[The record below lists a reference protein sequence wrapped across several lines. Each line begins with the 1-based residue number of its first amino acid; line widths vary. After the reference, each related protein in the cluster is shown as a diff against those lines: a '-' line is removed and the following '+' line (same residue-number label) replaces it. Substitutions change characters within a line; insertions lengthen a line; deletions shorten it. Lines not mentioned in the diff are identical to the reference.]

1 MFLINYKHTMKNLLI
16 ALFLLAGFS
25 AFSQTKADS
34 TNVVYNLIT
43 TDSIE
48 EIRTEFYGKKKVV
61 SITPVEDKETFLNVK
76 KASFS
81 QRLAPLAN
89 DIVSVLVKHEELVM
103 DQIKEINVAE
113 KQYDVVLSDTTNLT
127 TFLNCEFKF
136 KGDDKAHRFKMKE
149 MAKGNF
155 LQFTV
160 GETKYKVKY
169 NNYILVI
176 YGYNEEPFT
185 ILVPVKQEEKR
196 LVWRSLNGVTLI
208 QFFK

>member
-1 MFLINYKHTMKNLLI
+1 MKNLLI

-34 TNVVYNLIT
+34 TNVVYNLISK
-43 TDSIE
+43 DSIE

-103 DQIKEINVAE
+103 DQIREINVAE
-113 KQYDVVLSDTTNLT
+113 KQYGVVLSDTTNLT
-127 TFLNCEFKF
+127 TFLNCEF
-136 KGDDKAHRFKMKE
+136 RFKSSDKTPKFMMKE
-149 MAKGNF
+149 TAKGNF

-176 YGYNEEPFT
+176 YDYNEEPFT
-185 ILVPVKQEEKR
+185 VLVPVKQEEKR

>member
-1 MFLINYKHTMKNLLI
+1 MKNTLFV
-16 ALFLLAGFS
+16 LFLLAGFS
-25 AFSQTKADS
+25 AFSQTTPDS

-43 TDSIE
+43 KDSIE

-103 DQIKEINVAE
+103 NQIKEINVAE
-113 KQYDVVLSDTTNLT
+113 KQYGVTLTDTTNLT
-127 TFLNCEFKF
+127 MFLKCDFRF
-136 KGDDKAHRFKMKE
+136 KGDDKTPKFKMKE
-149 MAKGNF
+149 KAKGNF

-160 GETKYKVKY
+160 GETKYNVKY

-176 YGYNEEPFT
+176 YDYNNEPFT

-196 LVWRSLNGVTLI
+196 LVWRSLNGTTLI
-208 QFFK
+208 QLF

>member
-1 MFLINYKHTMKNLLI
+1 MFPINYKHTMKNLLI

-34 TNVVYNLIT
+34 TSVSYNPVT
-43 TDSIE
+43 KDSVE
-48 EIRTEFYGKKKVV
+48 EIRIEYYGKKKVV
-61 SITPVEDKETFLNVK
+61 TITPVEDKEIFLNVK
-76 KASFS
+76 RTVFS
-81 QRLAPLAN
+81 QKLAPLAN

-103 DQIKEINVAE
+103 DQIREINVAE
-113 KQYDVVLSDTTNLT
+113 KQYDVILSDTTNLT
-127 TFLNCEFKF
+127 TFLDCGFRF
-136 KGDDKAHRFKMKE
+136 KGQDKTPKFTMK
-149 MAKGNF
+149 KTNNGNF

-176 YGYNEEPFT
+176 YDYNDEPFT

>member
-1 MFLINYKHTMKNLLI
+1 MKNLLS

-43 TDSIE
+43 KDSVE

-81 QRLAPLAN
+81 QGLAPLAN

-103 DQIKEINVAE
+103 GQIKEINVAE

-136 KGDDKAHRFKMKE
+136 KGDGKAPRFKMKE

-176 YGYNEEPFT
+176 YDYNEEPFT

-196 LVWRSLNGVTLI
+196 LVWRSLNGVTLV

>member
-1 MFLINYKHTMKNLLI
+1 MKTTLI

-34 TNVVYNLIT
+34 TNVVYNIVSK
-43 TDSIE
+43 DSIE

-89 DIVSVLVKHEELVM
+89 DIVSVLVKHEDLVM

-127 TFLNCEFKF
+127 TFLNCEFRF
-136 KGDDKAHRFKMKE
+136 KGQDKTPKFTMKKKN
-149 MAKGNF
+149 KGNF

-160 GETKYKVKY
+160 GETKYNVKY

-176 YGYNEEPFT
+176 YDYNDDPFT

-196 LVWRSLNGVTLI
+196 LVWRSLNGVTLV

>member
-1 MFLINYKHTMKNLLI
+1 MKNLLI

-43 TDSIE
+43 KDSVE

-89 DIVSVLVKHEELVM
+89 DIVSVLVKHEDLVM

-136 KGDDKAHRFKMKE
+136 KGGDKAPRFKMKE

-176 YGYNEEPFT
+176 YDYNEEPFT